1 MTARIIMKLMV
12 TDIVE
17 DTPTV
22 RIYTLKHPIRTA
34 LPKQSAGAHV
44 DVRLPDG
51 KIRQYSLCGNPEDN
65 SVYKIA
71 VRREDAGRGGSRW
84 LHEQVEL
91 GSILHVT
98 APRNNFPLS
107 LIATRN
113 IFIGG
118 GIGITPFASM
128 VIVSRN
134 ANIPF
139 QLNYCVKSVAD
150 APLLKSIL
158 QSVEPESIQLW
169 TSGGDACRRFDV
181 NDIGPPV
188 DGTHIYCCGP
198 NKLVEAVRKATESW
212 PEEQVHF
219 EVFSATLDENF
230 KPEPFDIK
238 IASTGNII
246 RVAANQSALEALH
259 QHGFNIATSCGLGV
273 CGSCECSYSEGVV
286 IHRDSILNVSAR
298 QDRMM
303 PCVSRARVAVT
314 LDL

>member
-12 TDIVE
+12 SDIAQ

-22 RIYTLKHPIRTA
+22 RIYTLKHPIHPS
-34 LPKQSAGAHV
+34 LPKQTAGAHV

-51 KIRQYSLCGNPEDN
+51 KIRQYSLCGDPEDA

-71 VRREDAGRGGSRW
+71 VRKEADGRGGSRW
-84 LHEQVEL
+84 LHDNVDL

-98 APRNNFPLS
+98 APRNNFPL
-107 LIATRN
+107 AANAQRN
-113 IFIGG
+113 IFIAG

-128 VIVSRN
+128 VVASKN
-134 ANIPF
+134 AGTPF
-139 QLNYCVKSVAD
+139 ELNYCVRSVDD
-150 APLLKSIL
+150 APLLKQL
-158 QSVEPESIQLW
+158 LDTCGKDGLHLW
-169 TSGGDACRRFDV
+169 TSSGDDCKRFDV
-181 NDIGPPV
+181 TDIGQPTE
-188 DGTHIYCCGP
+188 GTHIYCCGP
-198 NKLVEAVRKATESW
+198 NKLVEAVRKSTETW

-238 IASTGNII
+238 IASTGKVI
-246 RVAANQSALEALH
+246 RVGANQSALDALH
-259 QHGFNIATSCGLGV
+259 QNGFNVASSCSLGV
-273 CGSCECSYSEGVV
+273 CGSCECGYSEGIV
-286 IHRDSILNVSAR
+286 IHRDAVLNVAAR

-303 PCVSRARVAVT
+303 PCVSRARVSVT